1 MTRASLAADPAG
13 TAVSSD
19 PAGTAVDLALSV
31 VIATYQRPASVLELL
46 HQLADQSLD
55 ANRYEVVVVDDGS
68 STPVAPV
75 LEAQTFPFRLIALTQ
90 QNAGPAAARHRGIQA
105 ARGSIIVIIDDDMR
119 VLPDFLSQ
127 HLAAHEGRAHHV
139 VLGRLRAQPDAPLE
153 LFDRLH
159 LDLLDKLARDV
170 ARDPAA
176 LRGSSTYTG
185 NVSFRRSGYLQIG
198 GFDPA
203 FRLSEDAE
211 LGIRFEASGATFA
224 LSDQAQSFHASDHT
238 SVTKWMARSVAY
250 GQADARVSDKHPR
263 IPTANPWRF
272 LYLVNPVSRPL
283 LLLSAMFPT
292 LMAPLAWLA
301 MRVSQCFASAGLER
315 IALAGTTFTFGIQYY
330 RGLGTVPEPEDGPS
344 RLDRYLNNDDDARLG
359 FVGKF
364 AKCRA
369 DIRADHAAARQADAR
384 YATIERKGSII
395 GDAIQ
400 RIGFQMM
407 VAYRVMRLFRSLR
420 LGIFAKLTSR
430 MIRHL
435 YAADIHWDAQLAPGV
450 IIVHGVG
457 LVLSHAS
464 KVGPGC
470 ILFQHVTLGESIHPT
485 KREVGGPT
493 LEADVH
499 VGPGATLLGPIVLG
513 RGSKVAAGA
522 FVMQDVPANSIVESP
537 AAIIRPRRLVAA
549 SEEHLSAGLRA
560 ISQD

>member
-1 MTRASLAADPAG
+1 MMRAGA
-13 TAVSSD
+13 SD
-19 PAGTAVDLALSV
+19 EVGDRQLSV
-31 VIATYQRPASVLELL
+31 VIATYQRPDSVAALL
-46 HQLADQSLD
+46 RQLAAQTLPASE
-55 ANRYEVVVVDDGS
+55 YEVVVVDDGS
-68 STPVAPV
+68 STPVAPL
-75 LEAQTFPFRLIALTQ
+75 LESETHPFRLLALTQ

-105 ARGSIIVIIDDDMR
+105 ASGSVIVIIDDDMR

-127 HLAAHEGRAHHV
+127 HLLAHEGRPHHV

-170 ARDPAA
+170 AKDPVA
-176 LRGSSTYTG
+176 LRGSSVYTG
-185 NVSFRRSGYLQIG
+185 NVSFRRAGYQRIG

-224 LSDQAQSFHASDHT
+224 LSDAAQSFHASDHT
-238 SVTKWMARSVAY
+238 SVAKWMARSVAY

-263 IPTANPWRF
+263 IPSANPWRF

-283 LLLSAMFPT
+283 LLLSAM
-292 LMAPLAWLA
+292 APMLTAPIAWMA
-301 MRVSQCFASAGLER
+301 MRVSQLFAKVGLER
-315 IALAGTTFTFGIQYY
+315 VALAGTTFTFGIQYY
-330 RGLGTVPEPEDGPS
+330 RGLGTVPEPENGPT
-344 RLDRYLNNDDDARLG
+344 RLDRYLNHDDEARLG

-384 YATIERKGSII
+384 YATTERKGSII

-407 VAYRVMRLFRSLR
+407 VAYRIMRLFRSLR

-457 LVLSHAS
+457 LVLSHAAR
-464 KVGPGC
+464 VGTGC

-485 KREVGGPT
+485 RREVGGPT
-493 LEADVH
+493 LEEDVH
-499 VGPGATLLGPIVLG
+499 VGPGATLLGPITLG

-522 FVMQDVPANSIVESP
+522 FVMQDVPPNSIVES
-537 AAIIRPRRLVAA
+537 ASAIVRPRRPVAV